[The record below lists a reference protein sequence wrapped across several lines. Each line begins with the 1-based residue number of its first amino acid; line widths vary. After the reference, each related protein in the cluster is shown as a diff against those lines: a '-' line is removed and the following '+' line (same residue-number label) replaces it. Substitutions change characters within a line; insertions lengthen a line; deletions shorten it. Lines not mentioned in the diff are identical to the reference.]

1 MVGAT
6 IQTGSEGMP
15 SSSAPPVLLLLLLLV
30 ALLLLLLLVVVV
42 VVVVVVVA
50 VVVVVVVV
58 LRLFVWGS
66 RNAKLRQ
73 TDSFAVARTNNFTKY
88 QSRSKEQTYYN

>member
-1 MVGAT
+1 MLQNMLLFLDFANVVGAT

-15 SSSAPPVLLLLLLLV
+15 SSSAPPVLLLLLV
-30 ALLLLLLLVVVV
+30 ALLLLL
-42 VVVVVVVA
+42 
-50 VVVVVVVV
+50 VVVVVVV